1 MHHWSFYFLAKL
13 GLFYAGRMNFH
24 WPANLLLA
32 LGLLWP
38 LAPGRVRTVRA
49 WVAWPL
55 ALSLLYYDSY
65 LPAIGRVLSQ
75 VTALAQFRL
84 DYLAEL
90 VQRAVEVRT
99 LVAALALVYL
109 LLARRIRFATVV
121 FLGIFSVPVAALW
134 SAAPAPATI
143 ALVQADGQTLVQTP
157 DAQLQAF
164 YASQAQ
170 RQLTPAPQAAP
181 PFDIV
186 VLQVCSLSWDDME
199 FVGLR
204 DHPLLQR
211 FDVVFTQFNSAASYS
226 GPAALRLTRGACGQ
240 TSHHDLYE
248 GGDAACYLFPSL
260 EALGYTAQGLLN
272 HDGVFD
278 DFAKTLQA
286 RGGLAGRL
294 QNPQGVP
301 IAMRNFDGSPIY
313 ADGALLSR
321 WWQQRQTQ
329 GPQPVALY
337 YNSITLHDGVHAPG
351 GSSSNSITTYKPRLQ
366 QLLDDFDRFTQ
377 ELKSSGRP
385 TVLIM
390 LPEHGANLRG
400 DSMQIP
406 GMREIP
412 TPRIT
417 LVPTLVY
424 VLNSPSAPGPQVRV
438 DKPVSYVDLFTLLNG
453 MFQNSPFQAG
463 SPSLEA
469 RSQAMAGTDFVT
481 DNETVTMLR
490 MPDQRYWMR
499 SKGTTTWVPY
509 QP

>member
-32 LGLLWP
+32 LCLLWP

-90 VQRAVEVRT
+90 LQRAVEVRT
-99 LVAALALVYL
+99 LVAALALVVVYL

-143 ALVQADGQTLVQTP
+143 TLVQADGQTLVQTP

-226 GPAALRLTRGACGQ
+226 GPAA
-240 TSHHDLYE
+240 
-248 GGDAACYLFPSL
+248 
-260 EALGYTAQGLLN
+260 
-272 HDGVFD
+272 
-278 DFAKTLQA
+278 
-286 RGGLAGRL
+286 
-294 QNPQGVP
+294 
-301 IAMRNFDGSPIY
+301 
-313 ADGALLSR
+313 
-321 WWQQRQTQ
+321 
-329 GPQPVALY
+329 
-337 YNSITLHDGVHAPG
+337 
-351 GSSSNSITTYKPRLQ
+351 
-366 QLLDDFDRFTQ
+366 
-377 ELKSSGRP
+377 
-385 TVLIM
+385 
-390 LPEHGANLRG
+390 
-400 DSMQIP
+400 
-406 GMREIP
+406 
-412 TPRIT
+412 
-417 LVPTLVY
+417 
-424 VLNSPSAPGPQVRV
+424 
-438 DKPVSYVDLFTLLNG
+438 
-453 MFQNSPFQAG
+453 
-463 SPSLEA
+463 
-469 RSQAMAGTDFVT
+469 
-481 DNETVTMLR
+481 
-490 MPDQRYWMR
+490 
-499 SKGTTTWVPY
+499 
-509 QP
+509 

>member
-32 LGLLWP
+32 LCLLWP

-99 LVAALALVYL
+99 LVAALALVVVYL

-143 ALVQADGQTLVQTP
+143 TLVQADGQTLVQTP

-260 EALGYTAQGLLN
+260 EALGYTAQGLCIAPKAICVTPNRLPRC
-272 HDGVFD
+272 FPS
-278 DFAKTLQA
+278 TRRWA
-286 RGGLAGRL
+286 RARPAGAS
-294 QNPQGVP
+294 V
-301 IAMRNFDGSPIY
+301 GS
-313 ADGALLSR
+313 S
-321 WWQQRQTQ
+321 
-329 GPQPVALY
+329 V
-337 YNSITLHDGVHAPG
+337 SITD
-351 GSSSNSITTYKPRLQ
+351 
-366 QLLDDFDRFTQ
+366 
-377 ELKSSGRP
+377 
-385 TVLIM
+385 
-390 LPEHGANLRG
+390 
-400 DSMQIP
+400 
-406 GMREIP
+406 
-412 TPRIT
+412 
-417 LVPTLVY
+417 
-424 VLNSPSAPGPQVRV
+424 
-438 DKPVSYVDLFTLLNG
+438 
-453 MFQNSPFQAG
+453 
-463 SPSLEA
+463 
-469 RSQAMAGTDFVT
+469 
-481 DNETVTMLR
+481 
-490 MPDQRYWMR
+490 W
-499 SKGTTTWVPY
+499 
-509 QP
+509 